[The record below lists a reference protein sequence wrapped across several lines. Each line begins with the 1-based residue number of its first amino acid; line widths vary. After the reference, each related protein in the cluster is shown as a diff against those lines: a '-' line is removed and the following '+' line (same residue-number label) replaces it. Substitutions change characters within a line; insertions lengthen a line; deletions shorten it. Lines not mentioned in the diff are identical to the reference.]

1 MTTREPSNDK
11 NTNAKNTVE
20 NKPETAV
27 GSSPPSPPKKKPGP
41 KHPHKGQFKKGYDP
55 RRQTPITFRNGQVFR
70 ELCREKSPEMLELI
84 IGFARDEEETTQNR
98 YNAAKYIIEQGY
110 GKPTT
115 PVAVAAEDGDIKKY
129 SAQQIDNAIARAL
142 GMDTIEGEV
151 VPEDAQDGPGAT
163 TIDHEG

>member
-1 MTTREPSNDK
+1 MGSTLSDTPPNPEMPTQSL
-11 NTNAKNTVE
+11 E
-20 NKPETAV
+20 NSIENSV
-27 GSSPPSPPKKKPGP
+27 GSSPLSPAPKKRGP
-41 KHPHKGQFKKGYDP
+41 KKPHAGQFKKGYDA

-115 PVAVAAEDGDIKKY
+115 PVAVATDDGDVRKY
-129 SAQQIDNAIARAL
+129 SATQIDNLIAKAL
-142 GMDTIEGEV
+142 GAEAIEGEV
-151 VPEDAQDGPGAT
+151 
-163 TIDHEG
+163 IDHETPSDEL